1 MVADHYCIPPLERLD
16 VDELL
21 SLIRQEKYFELHAP
35 RQTGKTSVLLALA
48 DLLNAGDEFRCLYVN
63 IEGAQTAREDVGRG
77 MKGILGAIGT
87 RALSVLGDPFVI
99 DHEVEV
105 FETTG
110 PDFVLV
116 RMLTR
121 WCEASPKPLVL
132 LIDEIDALVGDTL
145 ISVLRQ
151 LRSGYDMRP
160 ALFPQSVILCGV
172 RNVRDYRINTSSEKD
187 IIAGGSAFN
196 IKSDSLRLGDF
207 CEWEVHTLL
216 AQHTEETGQVF
227 QESAISRIVESTAGQ
242 PWLVNALAYETCFKD
257 KAGRQRDRE
266 ITAEA
271 VDAAREAIILR
282 RETHLDQLTDKLKE
296 DRVRR
301 VIEPMLAG
309 TDALNRQY
317 RDLEYV
323 RDLGLVALDPPVRIA
338 NPIYAEVVPRD
349 LTSDIQEDMTED
361 TIGYLAEDTLDIER
375 LLRGF
380 QDFYRLNSE
389 HWEERFEYKEAGQQ
403 LLLQAYLQRVVNGSG
418 HLHREYATGRGR
430 TDLLV
435 SWPLGDGEQRR
446 IVIEC
451 KVRRARNSINWV
463 IAQGIEQIGGY
474 MNRCGT
480 AEGHLVVFES
490 DASKT
495 WDERIFRYEEAVNG
509 SMVVVWGC

>member
-21 SLIRQEKYFELHAP
+21 YLIRQKKYFVIHAP

-48 DLLNAGDEFRCLYVN
+48 DLLNASDEFRCLYVN

-77 MKGILGAIGT
+77 ISSILT
-87 RALSVLGDPFVI
+87 TLGSDARTELRDLFVSDNKAEI
-99 DHEVEV
+99 
-105 FETTG
+105 FESAG
-110 PDFVLV
+110 PDSALTE
-116 RMLTR
+116 MLTQ
-121 WCEASPKPLVL
+121 WCEASSLPLVL
-132 LIDEIDALVGDTL
+132 LIDEIDSLVGDTL
-145 ISVLRQ
+145 VAVLRQ
-151 LRSGYDMRP
+151 LRSGYHKRP

-172 RNVRDYRINTSSEKD
+172 RNVRDYRIDTSSGKD
-187 IIAGGSAFN
+187 NIAGGSAFN

-207 CEWEVHTLL
+207 CEREIRTLL
-216 AQHTEETGQVF
+216 AQHTVETGQVF

-257 KAGRQRDRE
+257 KAARQPDRE
-266 ITAEA
+266 ITVEA

-301 VIEPMLAG
+301 VIEPILAG
-309 TDALNRQY
+309 TFGLDMQDH
-317 RDLEYV
+317 DLEYA
-323 RDLGLVALDPPVRIA
+323 RDLGLVAADSPIRIA
-338 NPIYAEVVPRD
+338 NPIYAEVIPRA
-349 LTSDIQEDMTED
+349 LTWAIQEKLTLEMM
-361 TIGYLAEDTLDIER
+361 GYEAGDTLDIEQ
-375 LLRGF
+375 LIEGF

-435 SWPLGDGEQRR
+435 SWPLDNGEQRR

-451 KVRRARNSINWV
+451 KVRRDRNSMESV
-463 IAQGIEQIGGY
+463 IAQGLEQIRGY
-474 MNRCGT
+474 MDNCGT
-480 AEGHLVVFES
+480 FEGHLVVFES

-495 WDERIFRYEEAVNG
+495 WDERIFRREEAGNG
-509 SMVVVWGC
+509 TMVVVWGC

>member
-1 MVADHYCIPPLERLD
+1 
-16 VDELL
+16 
-21 SLIRQEKYFELHAP
+21 
-35 RQTGKTSVLLALA
+35 
-48 DLLNAGDEFRCLYVN
+48 
-63 IEGAQTAREDVGRG
+63 
-77 MKGILGAIGT
+77 
-87 RALSVLGDPFVI
+87 
-99 DHEVEV
+99 
-105 FETTG
+105 
-110 PDFVLV
+110 
-116 RMLTR
+116 
-121 WCEASPKPLVL
+121 
-132 LIDEIDALVGDTL
+132 
-145 ISVLRQ
+145 
-151 LRSGYDMRP
+151 
-160 ALFPQSVILCGV
+160 
-172 RNVRDYRINTSSEKD
+172 
-187 IIAGGSAFN
+187 
-196 IKSDSLRLGDF
+196 
-207 CEWEVHTLL
+207 
-216 AQHTEETGQVF
+216 
-227 QESAISRIVESTAGQ
+227 
-242 PWLVNALAYETCFKD
+242 
-257 KAGRQRDRE
+257 
-266 ITAEA
+266 
-271 VDAAREAIILR
+271 
-282 RETHLDQLTDKLKE
+282 
-296 DRVRR
+296 
-301 VIEPMLAG
+301 MLAG

-375 LLRGF
+375 LLKGF

-435 SWPLGDGEQRR
+435 SWPLDNGEQRR

-451 KVRRARNSINWV
+451 KVRRARNSMNWV

-495 WDERIFRYEEAVNG
+495 WDERIFRREEAGNG
-509 SMVVVWGC
+509 TMVVVWGC